1 MVYTAEE
8 IRQRVVPVGVRYHL
22 KIVLRLKAQ
31 NKGWIIRQGV

>member
-8 IRQRVVPVGVRYHL
+8 IRHRVVAVQYHL
-22 KIVLRLKAQ
+22 KIVLRSKAQ